1 MTTRSH
7 RGIFAVSALSAGVLA
22 LSACG
27 GGGFSNGSSSGSGG
41 GGAGA
46 SGSGGSGGAS
56 SQSAGKTSSGQKLQL
71 MIGSSGA
78 AETNAVKAAVNA
90 WGKKTGNTV
99 SVIAASNLTQQL
111 GQGFA
116 ATPPDVF
123 YTDASL
129 VGDYASAG
137 NLYAYGDQVKS
148 AGFQPSLVKAFTYK
162 NKFYCA
168 PKDDSTLA
176 LIINTTMWKAAGL
189 TDKDIPKTWD
199 QLAAVAKKLT
209 KGNVTGLVIGNDIN
223 RSGAFMRQ
231 AGGWLVNSDGTKMT
245 ATDAGNLKGLQEV
258 QKLMKAG
265 VLKFNTDTKPST
277 GWGGEAFGKGV
288 AAMTIEGNWIVGAMQ
303 SDYPKVKYQVAQL
316 PAGPAGKGTLLFS
329 NCWGIAAKS
338 SHKADAVSLVK
349 YLTTLKQQM
358 AFAKAFGVMPSTVAG
373 AKAYAS
379 AYPQFAAFA
388 KGAAYG
394 QGPVNLAGFTQ
405 VMSDFNAKIATLSK
419 GGDPATILASLQKN
433 GTAALNGD

>member
-1 MTTRSH
+1 MRSAP
-7 RGIFAVSALSAGVLA
+7 RRRTVAVGALA
-22 LSACG
+22 LAGSLVVAACG
-27 GGGFSNGSSSGSGG
+27 GGGFSNGGSTGAGGSGG
-41 GGAGA
+41 GP
-46 SGSGGSGGAS
+46 
-56 SQSAGKTSSGQKLQL
+56 QSAGSTSSGVKLQM
-71 MIGSSGA
+71 MIGSSGT

-90 WGKKTGNTV
+90 WGKKSGNTV
-99 SVIAASNLTQQL
+99 QVIAASNLTQQL

-116 ATPPDVF
+116 ATPPDIF

-129 VGDYASAG
+129 IGDYASAG
-137 NLYAYGDQVKS
+137 NMYAYGSQVKNG
-148 AGFQPSLVKAFTYK
+148 GFQPSLVKAFTYK
-162 NKFYCA
+162 NTFYCA

-176 LIINTTMWKAAGL
+176 LIINTAMWKAAGL
-189 TDKDIPKTWD
+189 SDKDVPKNWA
-199 QLAAVAKKLT
+199 QLETVAKKLT

-231 AGGWLVNSDGTKMT
+231 AGGWLVNSAGTAMT
-245 ATDAGNLKGLQEV
+245 ATARGNLKGLREV

-288 AAMTIEGNWIVGAMQ
+288 AAMTIEGNWIVGAM
-303 SDYPKVKYQVAQL
+303 SADYPKVKYQVAQL

-338 SHKADAVSLVK
+338 QHKADAISLVK
-349 YLTTLKQQM
+349 FLTSNAQQM
-358 AFAKAFGVMPSTVAG
+358 AFAKAFGVMPSTVIGAKEY
-373 AKAYAS
+373 AKAY
-379 AYPQFAAFA
+379 PRFAAFA

-405 VMSDFNAKIATLSK
+405 VMSDFNAKLATLSK
-419 GGDPATILASLQKN
+419 GGDPAAILASLQKN
-433 GTAALNGD
+433 GTAAIKGS